1 MILTVNIGNTH
12 ITIAGYEHDALQFS
26 GRLHSDTAAT
36 IDEYAMNLLN
46 LLSLYHVEP
55 ERIEGGI
62 LGSVVPALTGRV
74 LAALR
79 MLSSAHILTVGPG
92 LKSGI
97 KLRLDNPAQLGAE
110 LLCGAVAALAE
121 GPGPLAVISAD
132 TAISIMAVNEKQE
145 LVGGVIMPGPQLSL
159 AALVQKT
166 AQLPQIDLSAPA
178 APSILGK
185 NTAACLQNGFVLG
198 TAGLLDGLAERFR
211 AELGPDL
218 KFYATGNLPCPIRE
232 ACRTNILYRETL
244 ITDGLYRIWLRNK
257 KG

>member
-79 MLSSAHILTVGPG
+79 MLSSARILTVGPG

-121 GPGPLAVISAD
+121 SAGPLVVISAD
-132 TAISIMAVNEKQE
+132 TAISMMAVNEKQE
-145 LVGGVIMPGPQLSL
+145 LVGGVIMPGPQLGD
-159 AALVQKT
+159 AGEEHR
-166 AQLPQIDLSAPA
+166 PA
-178 APSILGK
+178 APDRPGRQSTGVHSGQKHSRLP
-185 NTAACLQNGFVLG
+185 
-198 TAGLLDGLAERFR
+198 AERLCTGHRQPAGRSGR
-211 AELGPDL
+211 AV
-218 KFYATGNLPCPIRE
+218 
-232 ACRTNILYRETL
+232 
-244 ITDGLYRIWLRNK
+244 LRRA
-257 KG
+257 